1 MRLLVAVALSLAVG
15 CSPGAS
21 PPRPDPAVTRQADVD
36 ALVSFVEATHPEP
49 FAYVGE
55 AAWRGNV
62 ASLRERAGRMSAD
75 EYLVA
80 LAEVAHLGDRNGHG
94 GVFPAD
100 QPALTMWPV
109 RMYDFAD
116 GWHVIAARDSS
127 LVGAR
132 VQSIGGRPVEEVAEA
147 FRKVVPRDN
156 PQTMR
161 ARLATYLMV
170 PAFLR
175 GLGVYGPLGVVD
187 TSGVAREVTP
197 EERPAAEYAAL
208 AGLDVPQIPPAL
220 PRPSFAPKD
229 EWFWTARRGSA
240 LVVGYE
246 RVAAESQSGRRV
258 QGLVEDVRAQLRA
271 ERPSVLV
278 VDIRRNPGG
287 DTGRALPLT
296 ILLRDVARAGRVP
309 VRVLVGRGTY
319 SAASLVFLALRREA
333 PSIRFYGE
341 ATGGGSRT
349 YGNPSSVTLPG
360 SGIVVQVPGARAFD
374 QGRDIAALVPDVP
387 VRETWAAY
395 KAGQDPVLDAALG

>member
-1 MRLLVAVALSLAVG
+1 MRLAVAALALVVG
-15 CSPGAS
+15 CSPGVS
-21 PPRPDPAVTRQADVD
+21 PPRPDPAVTRAADLD
-36 ALVSFVEATHPEP
+36 ALVSFVETTHPEP
-49 FAYVGE
+49 FAHVGE
-55 AAWRGNV
+55 PAWRANV
-62 ASLRERAGRMSAD
+62 ASLRGRAGAMSAE

-100 QPALTMWPV
+100 QPGLTMWPV

-116 GWHVIAARDSS
+116 GWHVVAARDTS

-132 VQSIGGRPVEEVAEA
+132 VATIGGRPVEEVARLVA
-147 FRKVVPRDN
+147 PIVPRDN
-156 PQTMR
+156 PQSLR

-175 GLGVYGPLGVVD
+175 GLGVYGPLGVVSA
-187 TSGVAREVTP
+187 SGVSREVTP

-208 AGLDVPQIPPAL
+208 AGVDVPQIPPAL
-220 PRPSFAPKD
+220 PRPSFAPED
-229 EWFWTARRGSA
+229 EWFWTARRGPA

-258 QGLVEDVRAQLRA
+258 QGLVADIEEQLRT
-271 ERPSVLV
+271 PTSVLV

-287 DTGRALPLT
+287 DTGRAVPLT

-349 YGNPSSVTLPG
+349 YGNPSSTTLPG
-360 SGIVVQVPGARAFD
+360 GIVVQVPGARAFD

-395 KAGQDPVLDAALG
+395 DAGRDPVLAAALG